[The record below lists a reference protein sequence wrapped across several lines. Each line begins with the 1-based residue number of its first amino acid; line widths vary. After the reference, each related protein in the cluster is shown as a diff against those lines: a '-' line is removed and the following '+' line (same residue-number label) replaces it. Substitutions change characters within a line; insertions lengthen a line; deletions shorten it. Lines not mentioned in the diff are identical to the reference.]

1 MVKITHADLGIRDE
15 DLARRVLAR
24 ARTIAPCI
32 DNFPEDSEERKDAI
46 AILKGVI
53 AELPAAG
60 EARIRSVGRNGTNI
74 TLADIA
80 SAFDGDASIS
90 LRSLCGEVTT
100 SGAEPLGSFPEDSL
114 FERLWPSERY
124 S

>member
-1 MVKITHADLGIRDE
+1 MVKITHADLGIQDE
-15 DLARRVLAR
+15 DLARRVLVR

-32 DNFPEDSEERKDAI
+32 DSFTEDSEQRKDAI

-53 AELPAAG
+53 DELPAAG
-60 EARIRSVGRNGTNI
+60 EARIRSIGRNGTNI

-90 LRSLCGEVTT
+90 LRSLCEAANDGP
-100 SGAEPLGSFPEDSL
+100 GLPLGSFPEDTPLRHL
-114 FERLWPSERY
+114 FREGSY

>member
-1 MVKITHADLGIRDE
+1 MVKITHADLGIQDE
-15 DLARRVLAR
+15 DLARRVLVR

-32 DNFPEDSEERKDAI
+32 DNFSEDSEERKDAI
-46 AILKGVI
+46 AILKGVL

-60 EARIRSVGRNGTNI
+60 EARIRSIGRNGTNI

-90 LRSLCGEVTT
+90 LRSLCEAATD
-100 SGAEPLGSFPEDSL
+100 GAGLPLGSFPENTPLSRL
-114 FERLWPSERY
+114 FPEGSY